1 MLCEKCMTIAEA
13 RSAFLIP
20 RSIKQIAPLRTH
32 SNIRNID
39 KYYTINCGMTNHNV
53 KTCRKNNEHTIVATI
68 EVT

>member
-32 SNIRNID
+32 SNIRNTD
-39 KYYTINCGMTNHNV
+39 KYYTNCGMTNHNV

-68 EVT
+68 EAA